1 MLTDRQL
8 VAMTFLANTI
18 SNEADLVF
26 LARSPGNTI
35 DYALTCAD
43 KFLEKTK
50 SSHLNSINL
59 ETLQEQ
65 NLVLGER
72 IERIIEINQELT
84 TNNRALIELINN
96 NIRQETV

>member
-8 VAMTFLANTI
+8 LAMTFLANTI

-26 LARSPGNTI
+26 LAKNPGKII

-50 SSHLNSINL
+50 SPDKNLIPLIEIENQLQVTNHKL
-59 ETLQEQ
+59 ET
-65 NLVLGER
+65 
-72 IERIIEINQELT
+72 IIKELDVQYLEST
-84 TNNRALIELINN
+84 SGN
-96 NIRQETV
+96 